1 MENPLSLDDSLL
13 IELIICV
20 IERDEKLIPN
30 ARNSNPIKYAMFC
43 KLRTIVSR
51 TGLLG
56 SYNEAENHRITWLI
70 IIETKPMVSEVDLF
84 RYLSEMYPIS
94 IGIRYAKP

>member
-20 IERDEKLIPN
+20 IERDE
-30 ARNSNPIKYAMFC
+30 KYAMFC